1 MRAIA
6 GGTISFG
13 LVSIPVKLYPATQ
26 SAAGVS
32 FHLLHKDCNARLKQ
46 QYICPVHDQLVPR
59 EDMVKGYEYAKDQY
73 VVFTP
78 AELKAMEEKA
88 TQTID
93 IATFVPAATVDP
105 IYFDKPYFLGP
116 EKGGE
121 KAYRL
126 LASAM
131 DETERV
137 ALARYAAR
145 GKQYLVM
152 LRPADGAQGGRGLV
166 MQQLLYADEVRSF
179 GEVPIA
185 DSTTV
190 KEPELKLARQLIDQ
204 IASDTFDPTQFED
217 DVRKRILA
225 DVQRKVDGQ
234 AIETEEPSGEPAR
247 VIDLMEALKASLGI
261 KADKGAPKATDT
273 EDGAR
278 TSATSR
284 KPAKKNE
291 PSEEAEPLRA
301 TAGEPT
307 PLHGAR
313 RGRSSDAGERGG
325 GHDADAPAPRKNRS
339 RR

>member
-1 MRAIA
+1 
-6 GGTISFG
+6 

-46 QYICPVHDQLVPR
+46 QYICPVHDQIVPR

-234 AIETEEPSGEPAR
+234 AIETEEPTGEPAR

-261 KADKGAPKATDT
+261 KPDKGQAARSAETD
-273 EDGAR
+273 DGAR
-278 TSATSR
+278 SPTSSR

-307 PLHGAR
+307 PLHGGR
-313 RGRSSDAGERGG
+313 RGRGSHAEGAG
-325 GHDADAPAPRKNRS
+325 GHDADASAPRKNRS